1 MKARKTTCGQ
11 LVLTLKFLLTLLL
24 MHTSLA
30 TAAEVAGNFAD
41 LPSSFA
47 DLVEK
52 KGPAVVNVYT
62 TKVLKGHQGFQM
74 PFGNNGQRDGQP
86 QGRQEMPDFF
96 KKFFDMPEEEQGQPE
111 PDMKAQSLG
120 SGVIVSADGYIVT
133 NNHVVDD
140 SEEIKV
146 RCTNHEEYDAKII
159 GRDPKTDVALI
170 KIVPKNGLTYVG
182 FGNSDSLRVG
192 DWVVA
197 VGNPFGLENTVTA
210 GIVSGKGRSIG
221 ENPYENFIQTDASI
235 NMGNSGGPLFNIKGD
250 LVGINTAIYSRSGG
264 SIGLG
269 FAIPANMVKNVVDQ
283 LKESGK
289 VTRGWLGVMI
299 QHVTADLAKEFGLER
314 PFGALV
320 GEVMKGSPADEAG
333 VKQGDVIVAFM
344 GKEINQMSELP
355 AQVAQ
360 TKVGTTATLTI
371 VRKGEKKVLNVKI
384 GKLDEEQLGG
394 GEGKSQVNEKLGLTM
409 QELTPE
415 LAKTMNIKTDKG
427 LIVSDVAPGSAAAMN
442 GIKRG
447 TIILEINQKAIQKLA
462 EFNEIIKKA
471 KEGDNLLLLV
481 KEGDHT
487 RFVVIKYKLK

>member
-1 MKARKTTCGQ
+1 MKTPKITGGQ
-11 LVLTLKFLLTLLL
+11 FVLTMKLLL
-24 MHTSLA
+24 AALLLNVSLA
-30 TAAEVAGNFAD
+30 TAADLPGNIAD
-41 LPSSFA
+41 LPGSFA

-62 TKVLKGHQGFQM
+62 TKVVKGHPAFQL
-74 PFGNNGQRDGQP
+74 PFAKDGKQ
-86 QGRQEMPDFF
+86 QEMPDFF
-96 KKFFDMPEEEQGQPE
+96 KKFFEMPDPGQEPEQDQPE
-111 PDMKAQSLG
+111 SDLKAQSLG
-120 SGVIVSADGYIVT
+120 SGVIISADGYIVT

-170 KIVPKNGLTYVG
+170 KITPKNGLTYVG
-182 FGNSDSLRVG
+182 FGNSDTLRVG

-210 GIVSGKGRSIG
+210 GIVSGKGRSLG

-299 QHVTADLAKEFGLER
+299 QHVTADLAKEFGVDR
-314 PFGALV
+314 PYGALV
-320 GEVMKGSPADEAG
+320 GEVMKGSPADDAG
-333 VKQGDVIVAFM
+333 IKQGDVIIAFM
-344 GKEINQMSELP
+344 GKEINQMSDLP
-355 AQVAQ
+355 AMVAQ
-360 TKVGTTATLTI
+360 TKVGSKADLTI
-371 VRKGEKKVLNVKI
+371 LRKGVKQTISVKI
-384 GKLDEEQLGG
+384 GKLDEELMAG
-394 GEGKSQVNEKLGLTM
+394 GEGKSQVSEKLGLTL

-415 LAKTMNIKTDKG
+415 LAKTMNIKDDKG

-447 TIILEINQKAIQKLA
+447 AIILEINQKAVQKLA
-462 EFNEIIKKA
+462 DFTEIIKKT
-471 KEGDNLLLLV
+471 KDGDNLLLLV
-481 KEGDHT
+481 KEGTHT
-487 RFVVIKYKLK
+487 RFVVIKNKQK